1 MVGPVIL
8 SILSDRTGRTNS
20 LTCFFLILS
29 VFSILILKFVQM
41 GFGMICMITFT
52 SGCLIGGPAQIISTA
67 IAADLGHTQHGNAVA
82 TVSGFIN
89 GYGAIGAGIYQL
101 LVGYL
106 LENQHSVAGWNYV
119 FLLTDALF
127 RHEALL
133 SVGSS
138 NLA

>member
-1 MVGPVIL
+1 ML
-8 SILSDRTGRTNS
+8 
-20 LTCFFLILS
+20 
-29 VFSILILKFVQM
+29 
-41 GFGMICMITFT
+41 TFT

-89 GYGAIGAGIYQL
+89 GYGAVGAGIYQL

-119 FLLTDALF
+119 FLLTDALVICTCIILVVIEF
-127 RHEALL
+127 QPKHSE
-133 SVGSS
+133 
-138 NLA
+138 NID